1 MALPDPLSPGF
12 MVVHG
17 NHAETLRDLV
27 RDWMRRHPL
36 APLEDECILVQ
47 SNGVAQWLRLALA
60 QDPAQG
66 GHGIA
71 AALQVQLPMRFVWQA
86 YRAVLG
92 ADAVPRSSALDAEP
106 LTWRLMRLLPAL
118 LQDPA
123 FAPLQGFLAQDDDL
137 RKRHQLSERLADLL
151 DQYQVYRADWLQR
164 WGQGDDQITQGRRG
178 WQPLP
183 AEQAWQP
190 RLWRALRQDVGA
202 GAAAGSRAE
211 VHQRFMAAAQAWQG
225 PRPAR
230 LPRRVIVFGLSA
242 LPQQTLE
249 ALAALGRWCQ
259 VLMCVHNPC
268 RHDWSHTLPDR
279 DLLRAAHHRQRRRA
293 GSEGAV
299 AEDALHL
306 HAHPLLSAWGR
317 QGRDFIR
324 LLDAHDDLQAY
335 AGRFAA
341 IGQRV
346 DCFDENTGPG
356 GAGVLQQLQD
366 DVLDLRPLAEAQHL
380 RRELNPQTD
389 HSLRFH
395 VTHGP
400 LREVEVLHD
409 RLLSAFAADPTL
421 RPRDVLVMV
430 PDIQAYAPLVQ
441 AVFGQA
447 SLGDPQDPGQRLRR
461 IPFTVVDRGVRRQEP
476 ITGALERLLGL
487 PGARLGASEVQ
498 DLLQVPA
505 LRRRFGIDEAQLPQ
519 LLRWLD
525 QAAIRWGLHA
535 EHRASLGLPPGLEHN
550 TWVQGLK
557 RLLLG
562 YAVGASAPAGESSTP
577 PWQGLEPV
585 DEVGG
590 LEAALLG
597 PLAQLVRALEQHWRA
612 LATPVPPAQWVE
624 RLRALLQDFFLPEG
638 GAEALLL
645 QRLTAAL
652 QAWLQACEAAALDEP
667 LPLSVVR
674 EHWLAQM
681 DQGGLGS
688 PFFGGGVTFATLM
701 PMRAIPFR
709 FVALLGMNDGDYPR
723 SRVAPDFDL
732 MAQDAR
738 PGDRSR
744 REDDRYLFLEALLS
758 AREHLH
764 LSWVGR
770 SIHDNE
776 ERPPSVLVGQLRDH
790 IGAVWRLPGDARPP
804 AQAGAALLDALTLAH
819 PLQPFSPAYFAAGGP
834 PELFSHAQEW
844 RDALRVRA
852 AGAQAQ
858 APAPAPAALP
868 PLQRDTPLTLQEL
881 GAFLKDPIGQFF
893 EQRLGIRLRKADDE
907 MQDHEPFELDAL
919 ENWQLQDALIRAQQA
934 AVQSGTSVE
943 RALQQ
948 GLDRLERSGA
958 LPVGAFGR
966 HARQAL
972 AEPMAELFAQWQGL
986 LQAWPHEAPDEPFI
1000 WSDAQVQVI
1009 DQITGLRRNAEGRRC
1024 RLLLES
1030 SSVVKKKHYRTD
1042 KLAAA
1047 WVVHVAGH
1055 VAGHPAGH
1063 LGGHQAGEP
1072 LTTVVVSKAGTATFA
1087 PLTAAQ
1093 AQQAWSDLLQAWR
1106 EGMTRPLPFV
1116 QRCSDA
1122 WWVSKMKPGN
1132 GDAQA
1137 LAAARKAYEHHDP
1150 AHKIF
1155 SERESNPCAAR
1166 AFPDF
1171 AALWS
1176 DGEFGHWART
1186 LLGPLRDALG
1196 AAPETAAAP
1205 SGGAGQEAT

>member
-1 MALPDPLSPGF
+1 
-12 MVVHG
+12 
-17 NHAETLRDLV
+17 
-27 RDWMRRHPL
+27 
-36 APLEDECILVQ
+36 
-47 SNGVAQWLRLALA
+47 
-60 QDPAQG
+60 
-66 GHGIA
+66 
-71 AALQVQLPMRFVWQA
+71 
-86 YRAVLG
+86 
-92 ADAVPRSSALDAEP
+92 
-106 LTWRLMRLLPAL
+106 
-118 LQDPA
+118 
-123 FAPLQGFLAQDDDL
+123 
-137 RKRHQLSERLADLL
+137 
-151 DQYQVYRADWLQR
+151 
-164 WGQGDDQITQGRRG
+164 
-178 WQPLP
+178 
-183 AEQAWQP
+183 
-190 RLWRALRQDVGA
+190 VGA

-279 DLLRAAHHRQRRRA
+279 DLLCAAHHRQRRRA
-293 GSEGAV
+293 GSEGPV

-346 DCFDENTGPG
+346 DCFDENVQVRTDGAKDAGGGPEDGAPHSHTGRGPT
-356 GAGVLQQLQD
+356 LLHQLQD
-366 DVLDLRPLAEAQHL
+366 DVLDLRPLAEAQAHQ
-380 RRELNPQTD
+380 RVLNPQAD
-389 HSLRFH
+389 HTLRFH

-447 SLGDPQDPGQRLRR
+447 GEAARAGQGDRPDPASRLRR
-461 IPFTVVDRGVRRQEP
+461 IPFTVVDRGLRHQDP
-476 ITGALERLLGL
+476 IMGALERLLGL
-487 PGARLGASEVQ
+487 PGGRLGASEVQ

-505 LRRRFGIDEAQLPQ
+505 LRRRFDIDEAQLPQ
-519 LLRWLD
+519 VLRWVQ
-525 QAAIRWGLHA
+525 QAGIRWGLHA
-535 EHRASLGLPPGLEHN
+535 EHRAALGLPPGLDHN
-550 TWVQGLK
+550 TWTLGLK

-562 YAVGASAPAGESSTP
+562 YAVGAVPTAQTGTTE

-590 LEAALLG
+590 LDAALLG
-597 PLAQLVRALEQHWRA
+597 PLAQLVQALERHWQELSDPA
-612 LATPVPPAQWVE
+612 PPAAWGP
-624 RLRALLQDFFLPEG
+624 RLRALLQDFFLPAG
-638 GAEALLL
+638 GTEALLL
-645 QRLTAAL
+645 QRLEAAL

-681 DQGGLGS
+681 DSGGLGS

-732 MAQDAR
+732 MAQDPR

-776 ERPPSVLVGQLRDH
+776 ERPPSALVAQLRDH
-790 IGAVWRLPGDARPP
+790 LAAIWRLAGDERPR
-804 AQAGAALLDALTLAH
+804 AEAGSALLKALTVEH
-819 PLQPFSPAYFAAGGP
+819 PLQPFSPAYFAKGGP
-834 PELFSHAQEW
+834 PELFSHAREW
-844 RDALRVRA
+844 REALMAREAREAREPHEPHETREAHEV
-852 AGAQAQ
+852 AQHLPSTGSVTA
-858 APAPAPAALP
+858 AALP
-868 PLQRDTPLTLQEL
+868 PLPRDTPLSLLEL
-881 GAFLKDPIGQFF
+881 AAFLRDPIGQFF
-893 EQRLGIRLRKADDE
+893 EQRLGIRLREDDDDTP
-907 MQDHEPFELDAL
+907 DHEPFSLDAL
-919 ENWQLQDALIRAQQA
+919 ENWQLQDQLIQAQKA
-934 AVQSGTSVE
+934 AVAAGTPTGE
-943 RALQQ
+943 ALQSA
-948 GLDRLERSGA
+948 LDRLTRSGV
-958 LPVGAFGR
+958 LPPGAFGSL
-966 HARQAL
+966 AQQAL
-972 AEPMAELFAQWQGL
+972 AEPMEALFAEWQRQ
-986 LQAWPHEAPDEPFI
+986 LQAWPHIAPDEPCT
-1000 WSDAQVQVI
+1000 WPDAPVQVS
-1009 DQITGLRRNAEGRRC
+1009 DQLTGLRRDAQGACC

-1030 SSVVKKKHYRTD
+1030 SGVVRIKRGAKTGTFRTD

-1047 WVVHVAGH
+1047 WVAHLAAHVGSA
-1055 VAGHPAGH
+1055 
-1063 LGGHQAGEP
+1063 LGAQG
-1072 LTTVVVSKAGTATFA
+1072 LTTLVVSKNGTARFA
-1087 PLTAAQ
+1087 PLGLSEAR
-1093 AQQAWSDLLQAWR
+1093 QAWGDLLQAWR

-1116 QRCSDA
+1116 QTSSDA
-1122 WWVSKMKPGN
+1122 WWRKVL
-1132 GDAQA
+1132 QA
-1137 LAAARKAYEHHDP
+1137 GADSPSDSQFALESAREAARESARKAYEHHDP
-1150 AHKIF
+1150 EHGAF

-1171 AALWS
+1171 EALWAA
-1176 DGEFGHWART
+1176 GEFAHWART
-1186 LLGPLRDALG
+1186 LLGPMRRSLG
-1196 AAPETAAAP
+1196 ADGPPAAP
-1205 SGGAGQEAT
+1205 SAGAQEEAA